1 MNDST
6 VIDRNLLQGLAV
18 LARANGRS
26 LVAELNEAV
35 ANHLA
40 QELPDVLGEDG
51 TALLVEDLRSPNR
64 L

>member
-6 VIDRNLLQGLAV
+6 VIDRNLLQGLAI
-18 LARANGRS
+18 LARAHSRS

-35 ANHLA
+35 ATYLA
-40 QELPDVLGEDG
+40 EELPEVLGEDG